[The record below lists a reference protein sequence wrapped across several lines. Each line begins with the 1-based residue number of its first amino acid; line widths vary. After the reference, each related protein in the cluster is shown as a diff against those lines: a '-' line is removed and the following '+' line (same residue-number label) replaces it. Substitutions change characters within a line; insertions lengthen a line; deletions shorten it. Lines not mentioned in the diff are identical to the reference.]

1 MKRGAALLACLL
13 GLVIGCA
20 TDSEKGDGV
29 NGPKV
34 EEVYWSG
41 EATLLMNQRG
51 DPEVPI
57 VGTEIFR
64 LKTAGNELRS
74 MWRNGR
80 EVHPFAFALDET
92 RVAFAT
98 CDDWYIIAYAG
109 TVDCKKMSGGLVSAD
124 GLSVGTWCLT
134 REE

>member
-20 TDSEKGDGV
+20 TDRDAGV
-29 NGPKV
+29 GVPQVKEV
-34 EEVYWSG
+34 EWVG
-41 EATLLMNQRG
+41 EATLVINQIG
-51 DPEVPI
+51 DPDVSMI
-57 VGTEIFR
+57 GTELFR
-64 LKTAGNELRS
+64 LKTAGSELRS

-80 EVHPFAFALDET
+80 EVHPFAFALDEN

-98 CDDWYIIAYAG
+98 CDDWYVVAYAG
-109 TVDCKKMSGGLVSAD
+109 RVDCKKMSGGLVSAD
-124 GLSVGTWCLT
+124 GLAVGTWYLT